1 VETCPLELP
10 AQELRCGGEARRAL
24 DAVEPRDLADGLE
37 RGLPVDLNVDRRGD
51 AIGPEGYGAVL
62 SRDDGGAPEGE
73 RRRDAE
79 DSLYDES
86 TLNGT
91 TAPVFS
97 QTIAILPPWSVTSTN
112 AIVNWSTENAGLAMF
127 IGTRTTSNFGS

>member
-1 VETCPLELP
+1 
-10 AQELRCGGEARRAL
+10 
-24 DAVEPRDLADGLE
+24 VEPRDLADGLE
-37 RGLPVDLNVDRRGD
+37 RRLTVDLCVDRRGD
-51 AIGPEGYGAVL
+51 AVRPERYGAVP
-62 SRDDGGAPEGE
+62 SRDDGDAPEGE

-97 QTIAILPPWSVTSTN
+97 QTIAILPPGSVTSTN